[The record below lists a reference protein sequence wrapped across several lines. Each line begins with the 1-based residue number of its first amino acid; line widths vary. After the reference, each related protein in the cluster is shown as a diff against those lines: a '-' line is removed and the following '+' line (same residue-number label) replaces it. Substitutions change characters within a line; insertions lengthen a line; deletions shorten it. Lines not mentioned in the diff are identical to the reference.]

1 MHDPGYAQDPTLES
15 DLEYFSAWQ
24 RLHLPN
30 IHYAL
35 G

>member
-1 MHDPGYAQDPTLES
+1 MHDRYAQASTLES
-15 DLEYFSAWQ
+15 DLGYFSAWQ
-24 RLHLPN
+24 RQHLPN